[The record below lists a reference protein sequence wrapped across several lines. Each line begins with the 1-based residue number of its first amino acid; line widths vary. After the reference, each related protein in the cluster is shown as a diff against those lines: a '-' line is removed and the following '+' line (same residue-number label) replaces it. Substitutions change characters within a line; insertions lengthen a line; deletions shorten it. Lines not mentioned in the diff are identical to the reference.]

1 MHFLVKVAYQR
12 IHFNFCGS
20 DYWVL
25 HTVYLSTPVQSQ
37 VKEAAKQVPHIP
49 QVQLFQK
56 YKGTENKSQQM
67 VLEGS

>member
-1 MHFLVKVAYQR
+1 MALIIK
-12 IHFNFCGS
+12 FCI
-20 DYWVL
+20 L
-25 HTVYLSTPVQSQ
+25 FTPVQSQ

-56 YKGTENKSQQM
+56 YKETENKSQQM